1 MPLRLFEKQI
11 KYLKKEFQIIS
22 LDYLYECL
30 KNNYKLSPKDVVV
43 TFDDGYKNNN
53 NIVLPI
59 LSTMDIPFSVFVSTN
74 HIEND
79 FIFPTTIIRMILY
92 GTNLEQID
100 LPSQN
105 KKFKIGNFYERDN
118 LHKNIIKVLL
128 KILTLKN
135 LIK

>member
-74 HIEND
+74 HIGND

-105 KKFKIGNFYERDN
+105 K
-118 LHKNIIKVLL
+118 NIKLEIFMKKMFFIKSLLKSL

-135 LIK
+135 PIN